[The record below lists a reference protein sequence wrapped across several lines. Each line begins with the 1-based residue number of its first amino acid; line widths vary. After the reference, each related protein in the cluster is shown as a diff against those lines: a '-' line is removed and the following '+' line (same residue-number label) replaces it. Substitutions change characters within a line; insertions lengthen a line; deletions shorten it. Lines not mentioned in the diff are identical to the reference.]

1 MALPSIQKA
10 ASSAL
15 LILQS
20 TKFFYGIVVLLVIQA
35 IWIALTARYPM
46 AFDEDFHFGIIKIYS
61 HQWSP
66 FITSTPPDSGAYGD
80 LIRNTSL
87 LYHYLMS
94 FPYRLVALFTNQEMI
109 QIIVLRFLNIAM
121 FAGGLFVFRSVFS
134 RLRFSPAVTNFSLL
148 MIVLIPVVPFL
159 AGQIN
164 YDNLMFLLVPLITL
178 VALRVGRAIKTT
190 GSLPLVD
197 TTALLSISMLT
208 SLVKYAFLPVFLAV
222 LLYPVVLIVQHKNTR
237 SLFKRTWSSFTS
249 SSLPLKIVLIACLVI
264 TSGLFIER
272 YGVNVVQYGDF
283 QPDCDKIE
291 SLDHCSQYGPYER
304 NREIAASIKN
314 DDSIPY
320 DPAPLLFI
328 PEWIGGMMHRLY
340 FAINYDYYNYY
351 ELPIPMITAYIVGS
365 FGLILCCVFWRRLFK
380 NRELLLIFGVTV
392 VYAGAVFYVNLSG
405 FIHLRQMLAIN
416 GRYLILVLPFAFA
429 LMGAAYGILIR
440 KFAADRQVV
449 TYKAGLAVLVLLLT
463 LQGGGIL
470 TFAVRSDTNW
480 YWDNSFSQTLGNG
493 LKNISQPFIFGA
505 DHKEQA

>member
-1 MALPSIQKA
+1 MSLPPIKKV
-10 ASSAL
+10 ASSVL
-15 LILQS
+15 LAIKS
-20 TKFFYGIVVLLVIQA
+20 TKFFYGVVALLVIQA
-35 IWIALTARYPM
+35 IWMALTARYPM

-94 FPYRLVALFTNQEMI
+94 FPYRLVALFTQQEMI
-109 QIIVLRFLNIAM
+109 QIVVLRLLNIAM

-134 RLRFSPAVTNFSLL
+134 RLRFSPVVTNFSLL

-178 VALRVGRAIKTT
+178 IALRVGRAVKTT
-190 GSLPLVD
+190 GSLPLLD

-222 LLYPVVLIVQHKNTR
+222 LLYPAVLIITHKNTR
-237 SLFKRTWSSFTS
+237 GIFKRTWATFTAS
-249 SSLPLKIVLIACLVI
+249 TLPFKLVLLGCLVI
-264 TSGLFIER
+264 ASGLFIER

-291 SLDHCSQYGPYER
+291 SLDHCSQYGPFER
-304 NREIAASIKN
+304 NREIAESVKN
-314 DDSIPY
+314 DDSIAY
-320 DPAPLLFI
+320 DPAPILFV
-328 PEWIGGMMHRLY
+328 PEWVGGMMHRLY

-351 ELPIPMITAYIVGS
+351 ELPIPMNTAYVVGGI
-365 FGLILCCVFWRRLFK
+365 GLLLCLVFWRKLFK
-380 NRELLLIFGVTV
+380 NRELYLILAVTV
-392 VYAGAVFYVNLSG
+392 VYTGAVFYVNLSG
-405 FIHLRQMLAIN
+405 FMHLRQMLAIN
-416 GRYLILVLPFAFA
+416 GRYLVLVLPFAFA
-429 LMGAAYGILIR
+429 LMGAAYGIAFR
-440 KFAADRQVV
+440 KFASARQAII
-449 TYKAGLAVLVLLLT
+449 YKAGLAVVVLLLT

-470 TFAVRSDTNW
+470 TFAVRSDPNW
-480 YWDNSFSQTLGNG
+480 YWDNSFSQSLGNG
-493 LKNISQPFIFGA
+493 LKTISTPFIYGA